1 MTTTSIQDR
10 TPEFFSI
17 LAQAKKRQNNTKG
30 PRSSLL
36 SDGQKRE
43 ANGSASGERRAR
55 SEFARNAAQ
64 VGRGIS
70 ATMGKLEKLAQC
82 THTSSPWSLQKGYLL
97 TLSVAKRKT
106 LFDDRPV
113 EISELTYDLA
123 LNSLC
128 HYGAILGQI
137 LIVGRFIIK
146 QDLASLNSQISNLQS
161 LTQSLHPSASQ
172 PRSADQEGEILR
184 PSKHVSLLPGSSFAP
199 GG

>member
-1 MTTTSIQDR
+1 M
-10 TPEFFSI
+10 
-17 LAQAKKRQNNTKG
+17 
-30 PRSSLL
+30 
-36 SDGQKRE
+36 
-43 ANGSASGERRAR
+43 
-55 SEFARNAAQ
+55 
-64 VGRGIS
+64 
-70 ATMGKLEKLAQC
+70 
-82 THTSSPWSLQKGYLL
+82 
-97 TLSVAKRKT
+97 AKRKT

-128 HYGAILGQI
+128 HYGAIPSQI

-184 PSKHVSLLPGSSFAP
+184 PSKPISLSRGDSLPQEVEGNIDGFLAVY
-199 GG
+199 GA